1 MLKSDFSGQV
11 RGQWTLRSSSMK
23 KTWILKF
30 YPTSPAQ
37 PLVRRHSF
45 IVRTIYF
52 LTS

>member
-37 PLVRRHSF
+37 PLVRRTFEVKLIHRGRKS
-45 IVRTIYF
+45 
-52 LTS
+52 

>member
-37 PLVRRHSF
+37 PLVPRLLGTRG
-45 IVRTIYF
+45 RQE
-52 LTS
+52 